1 MRYPAIHQHDASDCG
16 PAVLAMVAAYYKKRV
31 SIARIR
37 EAAGT
42 DRRGTNLAGLSSAAE
57 RLGFEARAVRAS
69 REGIE
74 QIPLPAVA
82 HWREANRNHFVVL
95 YEASPKRVTIGDPA
109 SGLRHLTPEE
119 FHKNWTGVLLLLTP
133 TPRLG
138 DVVRSKSP
146 LHRLFSLLLPHYRLF
161 LGALTAAVLMTVLGL
176 TSSFFI
182 QALVDSVFVLKRTP
196 ALNWL
201 GLGMLVV
208 TLARAGFLELRSY
221 LLAHLS
227 QRIDAETVLNYHRH
241 LLGLP
246 LIFFYSRR
254 TGEILSRLNDAIKIR
269 VALSATTLSVVVD
282 SCLVLTTAAVMS
294 WLDWKLTL
302 QSLAL
307 LPAVAGAVWLLS
319 KPMKRHQRSAIER
332 AGEVEAQIVETIGS
346 IQTIKA
352 FRAESRIQLRT
363 EAGFTGML
371 EASFRSQQFALHS
384 ATLSSLMVG
393 LSNLG
398 LLWFG
403 GHAVLAGTLTV
414 GQLMAFYT
422 MLGTILVPIERLANT
437 NQSIQDAIVAAGRL
451 GETLELDPEIYRQ
464 RANAIDCPL
473 RGTIE
478 FQNVTFRYGSR
489 LPVFEDF
496 SLQIAAGE
504 CIAIMGESGCGKTTL
519 VNLLARFLEPV
530 SGRILIDGVD
540 VHDYTF
546 ECLRR
551 EIVFVPQEIV
561 LLNGTIGDNI
571 RLGRPNATGNE
582 IRAAAQSARVNEF
595 VDRLP
600 YSYDTLVGE
609 RGLALSGGERQR
621 IALARAILLNPS
633 ILVLDEPTSQL
644 DSQSEAA
651 VQALIDRRRGLRT
664 TIVIS
669 HRPLN
674 VSRLID
680 LGERGEREHPPPRG
694 GGVDATSI
702 K

>member
-1 MRYPAIHQHDASDCG
+1 MQYPAIHQHDASDCG

-69 REGIE
+69 REAIE

-138 DVVRSKSP
+138 DLARSKSP
-146 LHRLFSLLLPHYRLF
+146 LDRLFSLLLPHYRLF
-161 LGALTAAVLMTVLGL
+161 LGALTAAVLITILSL

-182 QALVDSVFVLKRTP
+182 QALVDVVFVLGRTP
-196 ALNWL
+196 PLNWL

-246 LIFFYSRR
+246 LTFFYSRR

-269 VALSATTLSVVVD
+269 VAIGATTLSVIVD
-282 SCLVLTTAAVMS
+282 SFLVVTTAAIMT
-294 WLDWKLTL
+294 WLDWRLTL
-302 QSLAL
+302 RSLLLVPAL
-307 LPAVAGAVWLLS
+307 AGILWLLN
-319 KPMKRHQRSAIER
+319 KPMKRHQRTAMER
-332 AGEVEAQIVETIGS
+332 AADLEAQIVETIGS

-352 FRAESRIQLRT
+352 FRAEPRIQLRAEARFT
-363 EAGFTGML
+363 EMQ
-371 EASFRSQQFALHS
+371 EASFRSQQLALHS
-384 ATLSSLMVG
+384 TTLSSLMVG
-393 LSNLG
+393 LATLS

-403 GHAVLAGTLTV
+403 GHSVLAGGLSV

-422 MLGTILVPIERLANT
+422 MLAMILVPIERLANA
-437 NQSIQDAIVAAGRL
+437 NQSIQDAIIAAGRL
-451 GETLELDPEIYRQ
+451 GEILELNPELSKQ
-464 RANAIDCPL
+464 RANALDQPVKGSL
-473 RGTIE
+473 E

-489 LPVFEDF
+489 PPVFENF
-496 SLQIAAGE
+496 SLQIGPGE
-504 CIAIMGESGCGKTTL
+504 CVAIVGESGCGKTTL
-519 VNLLARFLEPV
+519 VNLLARFLEPA

-540 VHDYTF
+540 VQDYTF

-561 LLNGTIGDNI
+561 LLNGTIADNI
-571 RLGRPNATGNE
+571 RLGRPNATSAE
-582 IRAAAQSARVNEF
+582 IRAAAQLACVSEF
-595 VDRLP
+595 VSRLP

-621 IALARAILLNPS
+621 IAIARAILLNPS
-633 ILVLDEPTSQL
+633 ILVLDEPTSHL
-644 DSQSEAA
+644 DSQSELA
-651 VQALIDRRRGLRT
+651 VQALIDRRRGSQT
-664 TIVIS
+664 TIVVS

-674 VSRLID
+674 AGRLID
-680 LGERGEREHPPPRG
+680 LDEKHLFAGAAKGQ
-694 GGVDATSI
+694 
-702 K
+702 

>member
-16 PAVLAMVAAYYKKRV
+16 PAVLATVAAYYKKRV

-69 REGIE
+69 REAIE

-138 DVVRSKSP
+138 DLARSKSP
-146 LHRLFSLLLPHYRLF
+146 LDRLFSLLLPHYRLF
-161 LGALTAAVLMTVLGL
+161 LGALTAAVLITILSL

-182 QALVDSVFVLKRTP
+182 QALVDVVFVLGRTP
-196 ALNWL
+196 PLNWL

-246 LIFFYSRR
+246 LTFFYSRR

-269 VALSATTLSVVVD
+269 VAIGATTLSVIVD
-282 SCLVLTTAAVMS
+282 SFLVVTTAAIMT
-294 WLDWKLTL
+294 WLDWRLTL
-302 QSLAL
+302 RSLLLVPAL
-307 LPAVAGAVWLLS
+307 AGTLWLLN
-319 KPMKRHQRSAIER
+319 KPMKRHQREAMER
-332 AGEVEAQIVETIGS
+332 AAELEAQIVETIGS

-352 FRAESRIQLRT
+352 FRAEPRIQLRAEARFT
-363 EAGFTGML
+363 EMQ
-371 EASFRSQQFALHS
+371 EASFRSQQLALHS
-384 ATLSSLMVG
+384 TTLSSLMVG
-393 LSNLG
+393 LATLS

-403 GHAVLAGTLTV
+403 GHSVLAGGLSV

-422 MLGTILVPIERLANT
+422 MLAMILVPIERLANA
-437 NQSIQDAIVAAGRL
+437 NQSIQDAIIAAGRL
-451 GETLELDPEIYRQ
+451 GEILELNPELSKQ
-464 RANAIDCPL
+464 RANALDQPVKGSL
-473 RGTIE
+473 E

-489 LPVFEDF
+489 SPVFENF
-496 SLQIAAGE
+496 SLQIGPGE
-504 CIAIMGESGCGKTTL
+504 CVAIVGESGCGKTTL
-519 VNLLARFLEPV
+519 VNLLARFLEPA

-540 VHDYTF
+540 VQDYTF

-561 LLNGTIGDNI
+561 LLNGTIADNI
-571 RLGRPNATGNE
+571 RLGRPNATSAE
-582 IRAAAQSARVNEF
+582 IRAAAQLACVSEF
-595 VDRLP
+595 VSRLP

-621 IALARAILLNPS
+621 IAIARAILLNPS
-633 ILVLDEPTSQL
+633 ILVLDEPTSHL
-644 DSQSEAA
+644 DSQSELA
-651 VQALIDRRRGLRT
+651 VQALIDRRRGSRT

-674 VSRLID
+674 AGRLID
-680 LGERGEREHPPPRG
+680 LDEKHLFAGAAKGQ
-694 GGVDATSI
+694 
-702 K
+702 

>member
-1 MRYPAIHQHDASDCG
+1 MRYPVIHQHDASDCG
-16 PAVLAMVAAYYKKRV
+16 PAVLAMLAAYYKKRV

-57 RLGFEARAVRAS
+57 HLGFQVRPVRAS
-69 REGIE
+69 CGAVD
-74 QIPLPAVA
+74 QIPLPAIA
-82 HWREANRNHFVVL
+82 HWREGNRNHFVVI
-95 YEASPKRVTIGDPA
+95 YKISPKRVTIADPA
-109 SGLRHLTPEE
+109 SGLRNLTPEE
-119 FHKNWTGVLLLLTP
+119 FHQNWTGVLLLLTP

-138 DVVRSKSP
+138 GLVRSKSP
-146 LHRLFSLLLPHYRLF
+146 LDRLFCLLLPHYRLF
-161 LGALTAAVLMTVLGL
+161 LGALTAAVLMTILGL
-176 TSSFFI
+176 TFSFFI
-182 QALVDSVFVLKRTP
+182 QALVDSVFVLRRTP

-227 QRIDAETVLNYHRH
+227 QRIDAETVLDYHRH

-246 LIFFYSRR
+246 LTFFYSRR

-269 VALSATTLSVVVD
+269 VAVSATTLSVIVD
-282 SCLVLTTAAVMS
+282 SFLVLTTTAVMT

-302 QSLAL
+302 RSLELIPAL
-307 LPAVAGAVWLLS
+307 AGAVWLLN
-319 KPMKRHQRSAIER
+319 KPMKRYQRTAMER
-332 AGEVEAQIVETIGS
+332 AAEVEAQMVETIGS

-363 EAGFTGML
+363 EARFTEML
-371 EASFRSQQFALHS
+371 AASFRSQQFALHS

-393 LSNLG
+393 LSTLS

-403 GHAVLAGTLTV
+403 GHAVLAGALTV

-437 NQSIQDAIVAAGRL
+437 NQSIQDALIAASRL
-451 GETLELDPEIYRQ
+451 GEILELDREIHRQ
-464 RANAIDCPL
+464 GANALDCPL
-473 RGTIE
+473 KGSIE
-478 FQNVTFRYGSR
+478 FQSVTFRYGSR
-489 LPVFEDF
+489 LPVFENF
-496 SLQIAAGE
+496 SLRIPAGE

-519 VNLLARFLEPV
+519 VNLLARFLEPA
-530 SGRILIDGVD
+530 SGRIVIDGVD
-540 VHDYTF
+540 IRDYTF

-561 LLNGTIGDNI
+561 LLNGTIADNI
-571 RLGRPNATGNE
+571 RLGRPSATSAE
-582 IRAAAQSARVNEF
+582 IRAAAQLARVNEF
-595 VDRLP
+595 ADRLP

-621 IALARAILLNPS
+621 IAIARAILLNPS
-633 ILVLDEPTSQL
+633 MLVLDEPISHL
-644 DSQSEAA
+644 DSQSELA
-651 VQALIDRRRGLRT
+651 VQALIDQRRGFRT

-674 VSRLID
+674 VPRLID
-680 LGERGEREHPPPRG
+680 LDEKHLFAAAAAAEP
-694 GGVDATSI
+694 SS
-702 K
+702 

>member
-16 PAVLAMVAAYYKKRV
+16 PAVLATVAAYYKKRV

-69 REGIE
+69 REAIE

-138 DVVRSKSP
+138 DLARSKSP
-146 LHRLFSLLLPHYRLF
+146 LDRLFCLLLPHYRLF
-161 LGALTAAVLMTVLGL
+161 LGALTAAVLITILSL

-182 QALVDSVFVLKRTP
+182 QALVDVVFVLGRTP
-196 ALNWL
+196 PLNWL

-246 LIFFYSRR
+246 LTFFYSRR

-269 VALSATTLSVVVD
+269 VAIGATTLSVIVD
-282 SCLVLTTAAVMS
+282 SFLVVTTAAIMT
-294 WLDWKLTL
+294 WLDWRLTL
-302 QSLAL
+302 RSLLLVPAL
-307 LPAVAGAVWLLS
+307 AGTLWLLN
-319 KPMKRHQRSAIER
+319 KPMKRHQREAMER
-332 AGEVEAQIVETIGS
+332 AAELEAQIVETIGS

-352 FRAESRIQLRT
+352 FRAEPRIQLRAEARFT
-363 EAGFTGML
+363 EMQ
-371 EASFRSQQFALHS
+371 EASFRSQQLALHS
-384 ATLSSLMVG
+384 TTLSSLMVG
-393 LSNLG
+393 LATLS

-403 GHAVLAGTLTV
+403 GHSVLAGGLSV

-422 MLGTILVPIERLANT
+422 MLAMILVPIERLANA
-437 NQSIQDAIVAAGRL
+437 NQSIQDAIIAAGRL
-451 GETLELDPEIYRQ
+451 GEILELNPELSKQ
-464 RANAIDCPL
+464 RANALDQPVKGSL
-473 RGTIE
+473 E

-489 LPVFEDF
+489 PPVFENF
-496 SLQIAAGE
+496 SLQIGPGE
-504 CIAIMGESGCGKTTL
+504 CVAIVGESGCGKTTL
-519 VNLLARFLEPV
+519 VNLLARFLEPA

-540 VHDYTF
+540 VQDYTF

-561 LLNGTIGDNI
+561 LLNGTIADNI
-571 RLGRPNATGNE
+571 RLGRPNATSAE
-582 IRAAAQSARVNEF
+582 IRAAAQLACVSEF
-595 VDRLP
+595 VSRLP

-621 IALARAILLNPS
+621 IAIARAILLNPS
-633 ILVLDEPTSQL
+633 ILVLDEPTSHL
-644 DSQSEAA
+644 DSQSELA
-651 VQALIDRRRGLRT
+651 VQALIDRRRGSRT

-674 VSRLID
+674 AGRLID
-680 LGERGEREHPPPRG
+680 LDEKHLFAGAAKGQ
-694 GGVDATSI
+694 
-702 K
+702 